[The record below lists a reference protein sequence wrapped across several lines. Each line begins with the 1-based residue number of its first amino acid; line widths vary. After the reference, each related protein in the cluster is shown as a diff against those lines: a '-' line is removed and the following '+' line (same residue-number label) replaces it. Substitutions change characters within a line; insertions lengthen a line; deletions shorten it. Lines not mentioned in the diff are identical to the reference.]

1 MCSCM
6 CCVELLLP
14 HLSSVKAWDWT
25 LERVDV
31 SRMIEGSR
39 CYRRCLSVKLDIAL
53 DLYHVLSEIMYAY
66 MYSVIQIYRYMSAEV
81 DVALDLYHTPR
92 CVLCIHGT
100 HVHIT

>member
-1 MCSCM
+1 M

-14 HLSSVKAWDWT
+14 QLSSVKALDWT

-31 SRMIEGSR
+31 SRMIEGRR

-66 MYSVIQIYRYMSAEV
+66 MYY
-81 DVALDLYHTPR
+81 
-92 CVLCIHGT
+92 
-100 HVHIT
+100 IT